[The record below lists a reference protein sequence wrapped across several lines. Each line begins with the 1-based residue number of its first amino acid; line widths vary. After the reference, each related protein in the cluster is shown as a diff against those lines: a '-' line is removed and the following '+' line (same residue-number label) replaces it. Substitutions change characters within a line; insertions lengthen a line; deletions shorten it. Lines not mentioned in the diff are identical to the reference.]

1 MLTKAEIVCKEYMDE
16 MMAGGPVRLVIGV
29 SGGADSICL
38 LFLMK
43 KYLPGESIRVLHI
56 NHMIRGIDA
65 DEDSLF
71 VKKICDKEG
80 LFFKEIKEDVPKLA
94 KESGCSEEEAGR
106 KIRYESFEEEARNW

>member
-1 MLTKAEIVCKEYMDE
+1 MTKAEIVCKEYMDE
-16 MMAGGPVRLVIGV
+16 LMAGGSVRLVIGV

-43 KYLPGESIRVLHI
+43 KILPASHIRVIHI

-71 VKKICDKEG
+71 VRKICEKEG
-80 LFFKEIKEDVPKLA
+80 IFYKEIKEDIPGLA
-94 KESGCSEEEAGR
+94 KKAGLAEE
-106 KIRYESFEEEARNW
+106 

>member
-16 MMAGGPVRLVIGV
+16 IMAGGPVRLVIGV

-43 KYLPGESIRVLHI
+43 KFLPAENIRVLHI

-71 VKKICDKEG
+71 VRNICEKEG
-80 LFFKEIKEDVPKLA
+80 LFFKEIKEDVPQMA
-94 KESGCSEEEAGR
+94 KTYGCSC
-106 KIRYESFEEEARNW
+106 